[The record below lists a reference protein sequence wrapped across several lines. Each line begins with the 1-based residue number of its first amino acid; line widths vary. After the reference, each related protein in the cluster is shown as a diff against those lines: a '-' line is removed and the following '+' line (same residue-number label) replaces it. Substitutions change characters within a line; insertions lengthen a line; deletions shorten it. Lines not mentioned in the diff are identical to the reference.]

1 MESRL
6 LVTAWLGL
14 ALNLLEARLP
24 TFSRVVKQI
33 LAGIVNVLK
42 LTQNFVLIL
51 SLGLISNSKH
61 I

>member
-33 LAGIVNVLK
+33 LAGIVNILK

-51 SLGLISNSKH
+51 SVGLISNSKH